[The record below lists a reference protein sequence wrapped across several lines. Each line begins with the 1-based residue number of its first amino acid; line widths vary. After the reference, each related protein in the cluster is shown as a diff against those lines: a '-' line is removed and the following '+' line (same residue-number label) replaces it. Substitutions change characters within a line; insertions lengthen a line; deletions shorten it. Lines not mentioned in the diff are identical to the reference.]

1 MRTAELSVEES
12 RMGFLNKAMRARSV
26 LVALLAAG
34 ALVSVRSAWAAD
46 TFMKPTKEELA
57 MTSLP
62 GYPGAPA
69 VVLFR
74 EEITRDDM
82 HVVQHYDRI
91 KILTEEGK
99 SYANVDL
106 PFFSSTDMQNSSG
119 DYVGDDKMLD
129 SIVGRTIHPDGTII
143 PFTGKPYLKVME
155 KTKGYKVQEKV
166 FTLPDVEVGS
176 IIEYRYSTRYNDNVY
191 ESPDWYIQGELFLKA
206 AHYVWYPTTRELVD
220 SESGSPINAISW
232 FPILPPGAEIQH
244 HDLPGTG
251 PNGVTAQI
259 YELNIKDVPPT
270 KKEEYMPPI
279 ASFSYRVLYN
289 FTQYRTAAEYWHSEG
304 KRWSKKV
311 DSFVGP
317 NSDLKAAT
325 EPILAGATTQDQKLR
340 KIYEAV
346 MALDNTD
353 YSRTHGRQEDKAA
366 GLGKVDN
373 TADVLQHKR
382 GSGTQ
387 LVELFVGMARAAGM
401 KAYVMQVPDRSERL
415 FTPGWLSMNQFDN
428 YVAIVNVDGK
438 EQFFAPGSR
447 YCPYGHLPWWSTI
460 VQGLRQTDGGT
471 DFAQTPE
478 EPYTFNRTTRV
489 ANLTMADDGS
499 VKGTAEM
506 TFAGSRALHWRQKAL
521 RGDEASLKDSLRE
534 DMEERLPKTLEV
546 RVTDIKNIEDY
557 EKPLLVNYEVKGSI
571 GTPTGKRLVLPVEL
585 FAAESRAAFPHDKR
599 ELPVYFEYPVSMQD
613 AIRIRLPK
621 SLAIEA
627 SPASSKFDF
636 KGNAMYSLNVAPAAD
651 NITVRR
657 NFASAAVVVPTANYQ
672 ELRTFYSQFE
682 AKDKDSVVLKVA
694 PVEASAVEE
703 PKAN

>member
-1 MRTAELSVEES
+1 MKIARLSIEES
-12 RMGFLNKAMRARSV
+12 RVGRLKQAAYPKTT
-26 LVALLAAG
+26 LALLLAVGVFA
-34 ALVSVRSAWAAD
+34 SVKSAWAAD

-99 SYANVDL
+99 SYANVSL
-106 PFFSSTDMQNSSG
+106 RFFSSTDMENSVG
-119 DYVGDDKMLD
+119 DYIGDDKMEGD
-129 SIVGRTIHPDGTII
+129 IVGRTIHPDGTII

-155 KTKGYKVQEKV
+155 KTKGYKIQEKV
-166 FTLPDVEVGS
+166 FTLPDAEVGS
-176 IIEYRYSTRYNDNVY
+176 IIEYRYSTRYNDMVY
-191 ESPDWYIQGELFLKA
+191 EAPDWYIQGDLFLKA
-206 AHYVWYPTTRELVD
+206 AHYVWYPTTRELQD
-220 SESGSPINAISW
+220 SETGAPINAVSW
-232 FPILPPGAEIQH
+232 YPILPPGAAIQH
-244 HDLPGTG
+244 RDLPGNAA
-251 PNGVTAQI
+251 NGVTAQI
-259 YELNIKDVPPT
+259 YELSVKDVPPT

-289 FTQYRTAAEYWHSEG
+289 FTQYHTAAEYWHNEG
-304 KRWSKKV
+304 KRWSKRV
-311 DSFVGP
+311 DSFTGP
-317 NSDLKAAT
+317 NSDLKTAT
-325 EPILAGATTQDQKLR
+325 QPIIEGATTQDQKLR
-340 KIYEAV
+340 KIYGAV

-353 YSRTHGRQEDKAA
+353 YSRAHDRQEDKAA

-373 TADVLQHKR
+373 AADVLQHKR
-382 GSGTQ
+382 GNGKQ
-387 LVELFVGMARAAGM
+387 MVELFVGMARAAGM

-415 FTPGWLSMNQFDN
+415 FTPGWMSFYQFDN

-471 DFAQTPE
+471 DFAVTPE
-478 EPYTFNRTTRV
+478 EPYTYNRTTRV

-499 VKGTAEM
+499 VKGTANM
-506 TFAGSRALHWRQKAL
+506 TFAGSQALYWRHKAL

-534 DMEERLPKTLEV
+534 NMEERLPKTLEV
-546 RVTDIKNIEDY
+546 RVTDIKNTDDY
-557 EKPLLVNYEVKGSI
+557 EKPLLVDYEVKGSI

-585 FAAESRAAFPHDKR
+585 FAAESRAVFPHDKR
-599 ELPVYFEYPVSMQD
+599 ELPVYFEYPLNMQD

-621 SLAIEA
+621 NLAIEA
-627 SPASSKFDF
+627 SPDSSKFDL
-636 KGNAMYSLNVAPAAD
+636 KGFAMYSLNVTPAAD
-651 NITVRR
+651 NITIRR
-657 NFASAAVVVPTANYQ
+657 NFASASVVVPVANYQ
-672 ELRTFYSQFE
+672 DLRTFYSQFE

-694 PVEASAVEE
+694 PVEASVADG
-703 PKAN
+703 PKVN